1 MNTDDGKKLYRY
13 NAWANR
19 RLFDAASGLTS
30 DQLTQDLGGSFPTV
44 RAVIAHMVLTEWV
57 WLQRWIGVN
66 PPGPP
71 AWAAADLPDL
81 VANLSELEK
90 QRSEFLA
97 GLSETALSSRIDF
110 TYLSGA
116 PGSHELQ
123 DLLIHVVNHGTFHR
137 GQLTSMIRQ
146 LGVAPPSTDF
156 VLFRAEE
163 FTRAASLAI

>member
-1 MNTDDGKKLYRY
+1 MNTQDAIKLYRY

-19 RLFDAASGLTS
+19 RLLDSASNLS
-30 DQLTQDLGGSFPTV
+30 SEQLTHDLGGSFPTV

-57 WLQRWIGVN
+57 WFQRWAGKN

-71 AWAAADLPDL
+71 DWAGADLPDL
-81 VANLSELEK
+81 ISRLRDLE
-90 QRSEFLA
+90 RDRAEFLA
-97 GLSETALSSRIDF
+97 GLSDEQLSSRIDF

-116 PGSHELQ
+116 VGSHELQ

-146 LGVAPPSTDF
+146 LGVAPRSTDF
-156 VLFRAEE
+156 VVFRAEE
-163 FTRAASLAI
+163 PT